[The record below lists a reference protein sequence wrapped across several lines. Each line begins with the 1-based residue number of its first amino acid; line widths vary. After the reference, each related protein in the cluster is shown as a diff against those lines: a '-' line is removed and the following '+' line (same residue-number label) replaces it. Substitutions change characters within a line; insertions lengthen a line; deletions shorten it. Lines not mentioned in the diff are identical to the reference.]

1 MSAKI
6 LTLNGNVLV
15 NNGNA
20 ITADVGGGSLQES
33 KTVNPTTSQ
42 QTVTPDSGY
51 DGLEQVIVTAIPEG
65 TAGTPQGIKGTVS
78 NNSVS
83 ISPVVTN
90 ETGYITGGIKYGTD
104 VTVSASEL
112 VSGSQTITANANNI
126 DVTNLAS
133 VDVLVKPI
141 LKMGV
146 IRPDAEIVKTWG
158 YDVSLVND
166 WELTVPA
173 YSTSAQ
179 TIKASEAATGTYTLD
194 YTNYDYFMLQRM
206 LSIPT
211 YSITSKGKGR
221 VEYWLGI
228 YGYEV
233 VTVPASTYHALI
245 DDTAYTSRNTVMA
258 ATGYTYRSIY
268 WNTTTTISPYA
279 TGVYSTVQTV
289 VAPTISSGVVTV
301 NTPTVTIR
309 GSTTYFTSTYFNA
322 ITDIRYQ
329 WIAELYRAPKANLN
343 LDGWG
348 MEQQLKHIVD
358 CVESTTHKL
367 TQKGGS
373 DV

>member
-126 DVTNLAS
+126 DVNA
-133 VDVLVKPI
+133 VRKPND
-141 LKMGV
+141 LKKAM
-146 IRPDAEIVKTWG
+146 RKT
-158 YDVSLVND
+158 
-166 WELTVPA
+166 T
-173 YSTSAQ
+173 
-179 TIKASEAATGTYTLD
+179 KAG
-194 YTNYDYFMLQRM
+194 
-206 LSIPT
+206 
-211 YSITSKGKGR
+211 
-221 VEYWLGI
+221 
-228 YGYEV
+228 
-233 VTVPASTYHALI
+233 
-245 DDTAYTSRNTVMA
+245 
-258 ATGYTYRSIY
+258 
-268 WNTTTTISPYA
+268 TTI
-279 TGVYSTVQTV
+279 Q
-289 VAPTISSGVVTV
+289 
-301 NTPTVTIR
+301 N
-309 GSTTYFTSTYFNA
+309 
-322 ITDIRYQ
+322 
-329 WIAELYRAPKANLN
+329 K
-343 LDGWG
+343 
-348 MEQQLKHIVD
+348 
-358 CVESTTHKL
+358 
-367 TQKGGS
+367 
-373 DV
+373 